1 MVALLKRLLY
11 ILPVIWLVVSMVFLL
26 IHLVPGDPVQQML
39 GEGATAPI
47 SRRCAINMDLT
58 RPWACNISTI
68 GVASCTETWAGPC
81 GSTIPFPTLY

>member
-39 GEGATAPI
+39 GEGATASDLSALASSI
-47 SRRCAINMDLT
+47 RTGRAAGSR
-58 RPWACNISTI
+58 NISTT
-68 GVASCTETWAGPC
+68 GAACCTATWADRC
-81 GSTIPFPTLY
+81 A